1 MFQKKIFD
9 CSLCCKRFGASP
21 SKKLESGWKTNKQTN
36 KQTNTIDTHKQFY
49 LCIEG
54 PDMT

>member
-36 KQTNTIDTHKQFY
+36 KQTNTIDTHKQLY